1 MMQITVKLFAT
12 FRQDRFD
19 IEPRDYP
26 EGTTVSD
33 VVRDLDLPEAQL
45 GVLMVNS
52 RHVELDRV
60 LVDGETLA
68 IFPLVG
74 GG

>member
-1 MMQITVKLFAT
+1 MKITVKLFAT
-12 FRQDRFD
+12 FRHGRFD
-19 IEPRDYP
+19 LEVRDYP
-26 EGTTVSD
+26 EGTRVGQIVD
-33 VVRDLDLPEAQL
+33 ELQLPLDKL
-45 GVLMVNS
+45 GILMVNS
-52 RHVELDRV
+52 RHVDLDRV

>member
-1 MMQITVKLFAT
+1 MLITVKLFAT

-19 IEPRDYP
+19 VQNREYP
-26 EGTTVSD
+26 LGTTVGD
-33 VVRDLDLPEAQL
+33 IVKGLNLPEDKL
-45 GVLMVNS
+45 GILMVNS
-52 RHVELDRV
+52 RHVDLERELHE
-60 LVDGETLA
+60 GEAVA

>member
-1 MMQITVKLFAT
+1 MQITVKLFAT
-12 FRQDRFD
+12 FRAGRFD
-19 IEPRDYP
+19 IEDREYP
-26 EGTTVSD
+26 PETKVSD
-33 VVRDLDLPEAQL
+33 VVKDLDLPEQKL
-45 GVLMVNS
+45 GILMINS
-52 RHVELDRV
+52 RHVDLDRA